1 MQYLYL
7 NNMYCSKSNDVKKML
22 SDRANQMNKDFRK
35 EVLALFRDGVLDN
48 WFSEI
53 SSLDKTALDDNLFV
67 DLVQT
72 ITGNTVSG
80 DIRSKFNDV
89 GELVRIEFG
98 DKSYDV
104 ANGVVNITNFKPG
117 NIKFIFKCL
126 RPENNEFSFNYYN
139 QTKKLNWN
147 DYARNQEIAL
157 EFNSDNEGNFELKEG
172 NGNVLFEV
180 KINLIPDCA
189 VDLGLSVYWAD
200 KDLKDC
206 IGNIKENITKE
217 FGEGWRLPT
226 ADEARELLHT
236 KITKCSKSEEINI
249 LFKPQYYWLF
259 TGNNNTIQLE
269 YTGYLLSDGGYFC
282 TNLSPI
288 MGFSYQNIYNFEV
301 RPVYD
306 KNN

>member
-7 NNMYCSKSNDVKKML
+7 NNMYCSKSDDVKKML

-53 SSLDKTALDDNLFV
+53 SSIDKTALDDNLFV

-172 NGNVLFEV
+172 NGNVIVEIELSS
-180 KINLIPDCA
+180 IPDCA

-200 KDLKDC
+200 RNVGATKVSDDGLDLVNVKSAMGKGWRIPNEKEFEELNSKYIC
-206 IGNIKENITKE
+206 IENINHKECAVFSSNGSKLYLPVLDYRIDTKSKYFFVSK
-217 FGEGWRLPT
+217 FGGC
-226 ADEARELLHT
+226 H
-236 KITKCSKSEEINI
+236 INN
-249 LFKPQYYWLF
+249 
-259 TGNNNTIQLE
+259 TGNVFMNWGIRCV
-269 YTGYLLSDGGYFC
+269 F
-282 TNLSPI
+282 
-288 MGFSYQNIYNFEV
+288 
-301 RPVYD
+301 D
-306 KNN
+306 KN